1 MKGGSIMKLLE
12 RLALIKAGYTKK
24 EIAEI
29 EAAEL
34 LPEQPEPDKPE
45 PEPEKGKAPEEPEPE
60 EPEAVPDDD
69 NIDYKKL
76 YEDVKAQLADAQK
89 VNVALAIGAGTDTDD
104 DQTAWRKVIESA
116 L

>member
-1 MKGGSIMKLLE
+1 MRLLE

-34 LPEQPEPDKPE
+34 QPEQPEPDKPE
-45 PEPEKGKAPEEPEPE
+45 PEPEKGKAAEEPDTE
-60 EPEAVPDDD
+60 EPEAVPEGDD
-69 NIDYKKL
+69 IDYRKL
-76 YEDVKAQLADAQK
+76 YEDVKTQLADAQK
-89 VNVALAIGAGTDTDD
+89 VNVALAVGAGKDKDD
-104 DQTAWRKVIESA
+104 DLTTWQKVIEEA

>member
-1 MKGGSIMKLLE
+1 MKLLE

-34 LPEQPEPDKPE
+34 QPEQPEPEQPE
-45 PEPEKGKAPEEPEPE
+45 PEPEKGKAPEEPEEPE
-60 EPEAVPDDD
+60 EPEAVPEDDS
-69 NIDYKKL
+69 IDYKKL
-76 YEDVKAQLADAQK
+76 YEDMKAQLADAQK
-89 VNVALAIGAGTDTDD
+89 VNVALAVGAGKDKDD
-104 DQTAWRKVIESA
+104 DQTAWRKVIEEA